1 MNVEEI
7 DGELSEGY
15 QTEELYSAR
24 YKFKEEGIHKF
35 ARYEKYELNRDFQF
49 KIGMDFCSI

>member
-15 QTEELYSAR
+15 QTEELYNAR